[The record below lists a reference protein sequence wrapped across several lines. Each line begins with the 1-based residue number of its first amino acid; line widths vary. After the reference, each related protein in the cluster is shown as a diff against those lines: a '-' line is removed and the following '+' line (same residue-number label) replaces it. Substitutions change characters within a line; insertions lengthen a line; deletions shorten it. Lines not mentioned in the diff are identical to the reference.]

1 MKREKTMILYVE
13 DDESDDDDDDESD
26 DDDVFLT
33 MRDQESLFQ
42 IFFSLLIKIKQ
53 KTREQEDHQREPKT
67 RILDDDDVF
76 LSSLSSSSLRAFLCV
91 RRNG

>member
-13 DDESDDDDDDESD
+13 DDESDDDDDESD
-26 DDDVFLT
+26 DDDVFLM

-67 RILDDDDVF
+67 RF
-76 LSSLSSSSLRAFLCV
+76 LMMMI
-91 RRNG
+91 

>member
-1 MKREKTMILYVE
+1 MSDDDEERKDDDFIYVE
-13 DDESDDDDDDESD
+13 DDSDDDDDESD

-53 KTREQEDHQREPKT
+53 KTREQEDHQRENPK
-67 RILDDDDVF
+67 RD
-76 LSSLSSSSLRAFLCV
+76 S
-91 RRNG
+91 